1 MAMHRGN
8 TNWDDPA
15 FAGRCNICG
24 QDIDPAFDPYPMLTH
39 VNQHKET
46 HEVHVSVVIQ
56 GWKWSP
62 KYSAAMKRKAQKIL
76 TGRTEWSTS

>member
-1 MAMHRGN
+1 MTMHRGN

-56 GWKWSP
+56 GRIRS
-62 KYSAAMKRKAQKIL
+62 SDEAGSGEDFDR
-76 TGRTEWSTS
+76 ED